1 MASGAVDAA
10 PGPLFVVGTFSV
22 LVVACALQ
30 VWGAGERTD
39 KEQEAVAAY
48 REALKEN
55 TRERI
60 CTLHID
66 AIAALA
72 GCSRSVAQNALR
84 QARLL
89 DLVLVKERRP
99 AESHEHRLDYLE
111 GMDRLAKLG

>member
-1 MASGAVDAA
+1 MASGLLTQLR
-10 PGPLFVVGTFSV
+10 GPCLTWGTFSF
-22 LVVACALQ
+22 LVVGLRSSGLGSGRADGQ
-30 VWGAGERTD
+30 E
-39 KEQEAVAAY
+39 EEAVEAY
-48 REALKEN
+48 CEALKEN

-72 GCSRSVAQNALR
+72 GCSRSGAQNALR
-84 QARLL
+84 KARLL

-111 GMDRLAKLG
+111 KMDRLAKLG